1 MELWSLRSPGAAIC
15 QLETQECQCVKGDWA
30 FEPLDSKEDSS
41 SGSSCPDTEHCIS
54 EPKFNQS
61 LSVGSFPFEDS
72 TDCEDLTSEGLPGLI
87 LPPVQGAWGTKSVRR
102 SMGRRN
108 KIQDKPEKL
117 REKAIIEILY
127 SYLSC
132 LQEDALAGWPQ
143 SDDYQR
149 MDKCQQETVTQAFCE
164 FDDLMKNIK
173 AFLDNTNDDEDNF
186 SVLSDPPQE
195 EDVQPSRSV
204 SSHMDQVVP
213 EEHEDCQDLPK
224 WKPPENGDTT
234 QFPEMPLGLED
245 DEIVEMESQETGTA
259 ESASVSA
266 EQSDEEDMPSDAE
279 SISCLNYRGF
289 FHWLRKQVVSYLP
302 GRKRHERANKVP
314 ILLAL
319 KRRHF
324 VGGHRLLPQES
335 F

>member
-1 MELWSLRSPGAAIC
+1 M
-15 QLETQECQCVKGDWA
+15 
-30 FEPLDSKEDSS
+30 EDSS
-41 SGSSCPDTEHCIS
+41 SGSSCPDIEHCIS

-72 TDCEDLTSEGLPGLI
+72 TDCEDLTSEGLSGLF

-108 KIQDKPEKL
+108 KIRDKPEKL
-117 REKAIIEILY
+117 RETAITEILY
-127 SYLSC
+127 AYLSC
-132 LQEDALAGWPQ
+132 HEDSLADWSQ

-164 FDDLMKNIK
+164 FHDLMKNIK
-173 AFLDNTNDDEDNF
+173 AFLDNTNDDEEDD
-186 SVLSDPPQE
+186 SVLSDPPHE
-195 EDVQPSRSV
+195 EDVQPPRSV

-213 EEHEDCQDLPK
+213 EEHEACQDLPK

-266 EQSDEEDMPSDAE
+266 EQSEEEDVPSDAE
-279 SISCLNYRGF
+279 STSCLNFRGF

>member
-1 MELWSLRSPGAAIC
+1 MFAGVSSI
-15 QLETQECQCVKGDWA
+15 KGDWA
-30 FEPLDSKEDSS
+30 FEPLDSMEDSS
-41 SGSSCPDTEHCIS
+41 SGSSCPDIEHCIS

-72 TDCEDLTSEGLPGLI
+72 TDCEDLTSEGLSGLF

-102 SMGRRN
+102 STGRRN
-108 KIQDKPEKL
+108 KIRDKPEKL

-127 SYLSC
+127 AYPSC
-132 LQEDALAGWPQ
+132 LHEDSLADWPQ

-164 FDDLMKNIK
+164 FHDLMKNIK
-173 AFLDNTNDDEDNF
+173 AFLDNTNDDEEDD

-195 EDVQPSRSV
+195 EDVQPPRSV

-213 EEHEDCQDLPK
+213 EEHEACQDLPK

-266 EQSDEEDMPSDAE
+266 EQSEEEDVPSDAE
-279 SISCLNYRGF
+279 STSCLNFRGF